1 MVNNVNMLHII
12 HSAAGMHIDTE
23 GEVDLNKNKQKQKR
37 NIETEKKERNQMY
50 VNELINCNVCFL
62 F

>member
-37 NIETEKKERNQMY
+37 NIETEKKKKS
-50 VNELINCNVCFL
+50 NVCKWINKV
-62 F
+62 